1 MRVWSQNVRSVFLY
15 YLWSLGFWMVLGT
28 LCAWQEYVVE
38 RTKGLQVDF
47 SQLLLIDYIRENFTL
62 ALLTPLVFILVRRF
76 TVGLD
81 KPVRG
86 VIAYAL
92 GFAPF
97 LASYLGIRWVI
108 AQIWWV
114 PLAPSVPGR
123 SVLGLVAVTFAEL
136 IAAYSAMVIAAHA
149 YEYFVRARAQE
160 IEQHELQQ
168 ALAASELQALKSQ
181 IHPHFLF
188 NTLHGI
194 SALIDTD
201 QAQARAMIVKLSNLL
216 RTALQHGSSDL
227 ISLQEEVRFLEAYL
241 DLEKMRLGSRLGVR
255 WKIEVNDLPVLVP
268 QLLLQPLVENA
279 ILHGIACCLT
289 GGWIEIASHRVSET
303 MEIRIRNSV
312 GERRYK
318 GMGLGLTNTK
328 ARLKHLYS
336 KEGAFSFEIN
346 DQHIAIATL
355 RFPAFISHQQVSTE
369 LRSVTRE
376 LKLDEL
382 CES

>member
-1 MRVWSQNVRSVFLY
+1 MKVSSEKVRWVFFS
-15 YLWSLGFWMVLGT
+15 YLWSLGFWAVLGT

-47 SQLLLIDYIRENFTL
+47 SQLLLIDYIREDFTL
-62 ALLTPLVFILVRRF
+62 AVLTPPVFFLVRRF
-76 TVGLD
+76 AIGLA

-86 VIAYAL
+86 AIAYAI
-92 GFAPF
+92 GFVPF
-97 LASYLGIRWVI
+97 LASYLGIRWII
-108 AQIWWV
+108 AQVWWV

-136 IAAYSAMVIAAHA
+136 IAAYTAMVIAAHA
-149 YEYFVRARAQE
+149 YEYFVRARTQE
-160 IEQHELQQ
+160 VEQHELQQ

-194 SALIDTD
+194 SALVDTD
-201 QAQARAMIVKLSNLL
+201 RTRAKAMIIKLSNLL

-227 ISLQEEVRFLEAYL
+227 ISLQEEVKFLESYL
-241 DLEKMRLGSRLGVR
+241 DLEKMRLGARLEVR
-255 WKIEVNDLPVLVP
+255 WKIDVDDLPVLVP
-268 QLLLQPLVENA
+268 QLILQPLVENA
-279 ILHGIACCLT
+279 ILHGIACCRE
-289 GGWIEIASHRVSET
+289 GGWIEIASRRVDGT

-312 GERRYK
+312 GEKRHE

-336 KEGAFSFEIN
+336 EEGAFSFEIN
-346 DQHIAIATL
+346 EEHIAVATIC
-355 RFPAFISHQQVSTE
+355 FPAFISHQQVSAE
-369 LRSVTRE
+369 LRTGTQG
-376 LKLDEL
+376 
-382 CES
+382 

>member
-1 MRVWSQNVRSVFLY
+1 MKESEKVRWVFFS
-15 YLWSLGFWMVLGT
+15 YLWSLGFWAVLGT

-47 SQLLLIDYIRENFTL
+47 SQLLLIDYIREDFTL
-62 ALLTPLVFILVRRF
+62 AVLTPPVFFLVRRF
-76 TVGLD
+76 AIGLN

-86 VIAYAL
+86 AIAYAI
-92 GFAPF
+92 GFVPF
-97 LASYLGIRWVI
+97 LASYLGIRWII

-114 PLAPSVPGR
+114 PLAPSVPGGR
-123 SVLGLVAVTFAEL
+123 VLGLVAVTFAEL
-136 IAAYSAMVIAAHA
+136 IAAYTAMVIAAHA
-149 YEYFVRARAQE
+149 YEYFVRARTQE
-160 IEQHELQQ
+160 VEHHELQQ

-194 SALIDTD
+194 SALVDTD
-201 QAQARAMIVKLSNLL
+201 RTRAKAMIIKLSNLL

-227 ISLQEEVRFLEAYL
+227 ISLREEVKFLEAYL
-241 DLEKMRLGSRLGVR
+241 DLEKMRLGPRLDVR
-255 WKIEVNDLPVLVP
+255 WKIDVDDLPVLVP
-268 QLLLQPLVENA
+268 QLILQPLVENA
-279 ILHGIACCLT
+279 ILHVIACCRE
-289 GGWIEIASHRVSET
+289 GGWLEIASRRVDGT
-303 MEIRIRNSV
+303 IEIRIRNSV
-312 GERRYK
+312 GEKRHE

-346 DQHIAIATL
+346 EEHIAVATL

-369 LRSVTRE
+369 LRTGTQG
-376 LKLDEL
+376 
-382 CES
+382 